1 MVERIEKNMGSEALR
16 AATGRTHEQWRE
28 LLAGAG
34 ALEWPHKQIAEWLV
48 REHGVD
54 GWWAQGITVDFEQEH
69 KGRLPGQQ
77 HLVVIE
83 GLVELQVEHRSIGRP
98 DGAGRQLAGIVGEQG
113 DGHFQVMLQV
123 VLGRE
128 LRQPAGQAGP
138 DLLFPDFFIQPRLAQ
153 GRAVGQGVVDTLV
166 QAQGPSS
173 RIGCGLGRRSMGPPP
188 VKEYQR
194 QV

>member
-1 MVERIEKNMGSEALR
+1 MVERIEKNKGSEALR

-77 HLVVIE
+77 ADGTFAVSKTRTVPGERLEALEAVRAEIEARHGAPHGENLTASQPVV
-83 GLVELQVEHRSIGRP
+83 RW
-98 DGAGRQLAGIVGEQG
+98 
-113 DGHFQVMLQV
+113 
-123 VLGRE
+123 
-128 LRQPAGQAGP
+128 
-138 DLLFPDFFIQPRLAQ
+138 RLA
-153 GRAVGQGVVDTLV
+153 D
-166 QAQGPSS
+166 
-173 RIGCGLGRRSMGPPP
+173 GRRLAAAAQLPNKSGTP
-188 VKEYQR
+188 VNLTIEKLADASAMAAAKAEIEEILGA
-194 QV
+194 VAD